1 MTETPRRP
9 LNVMRL
15 ISFMTVGGVQSMLLR
30 TLPHFDR
37 ERFRLRVCCT
47 SRKGEV
53 GEALE
58 REGIPVDVCPIRGRL
73 NPFALFKLSRWLR
86 AARPDIVHTHMYA
99 SNLTGTL
106 AARLAGVPVII
117 SHIHSTHEWRT
128 GGRVIMERFAH
139 RFRSGYITVSEAVR
153 EAFLEKTKLACR
165 DRMRVFYNVCKFT
178 EAAPA
183 GRTEERAAALRA
195 ELGLA
200 PDERV
205 AGTVTRL
212 VPVKGLDVLLR
223 AARRVVDA
231 APRTR
236 FVIVGGGREREALTR
251 QAAELGLGE
260 RVIFTGERLNVA
272 DYYALFDLFVLSSR
286 TEGFSNVILEAMHFG
301 VPVVATAVG
310 GNPEIVRE
318 GETGL
323 LAPPENPEA
332 LAGAILRS
340 LADRET
346 AHRIV
351 ERARKELEKFTV
363 PAYVEQMQNFYEEL
377 FFEYKK

>member
-1 MTETPRRP
+1 MIETPGRP
-9 LNVMRL
+9 LNVVRI

-30 TLPHFDR
+30 TLPQFDR

-47 SRKGEV
+47 SRKGAL

-58 REGIPVDVCPIRGRL
+58 REGIPVDVCPIRGRI
-73 NPFALFKLSRWLR
+73 NPLALFKLSRWLR

-117 SHIHSTHEWRT
+117 SHIHSTHEWHG
-128 GGRVIMERFAH
+128 GGRLVMERFAD
-139 RFRSGYITVSEAVR
+139 RFRSGYIVVSGAVR
-153 EAFLEKTKLACR
+153 ESFLERTRLTCR
-165 DRMRVFYNVCKFT
+165 EKIRVLHNPCKFNEGT
-178 EAAPA
+178 PA
-183 GRTEERAAALRA
+183 GNAAAVRG

-200 PDERV
+200 GDERV
-205 AGTVTRL
+205 VGTVSRL
-212 VPVKGLDVLLR
+212 VPVKGLDVLLH

-236 FVIVGGGREREALTR
+236 FVIVGGGRERAALTR

-260 RVIFTGERLNVA
+260 RVIFTGEQINVA

-286 TEGFSNVILEAMHFG
+286 SEGFGNVLLEAMHFG
-301 VPVVATAVG
+301 VPVVTTAVG
-310 GNPEIVRE
+310 GTPEIVSE

-340 LADRET
+340 LGDPAAAR
-346 AHRIV
+346 AMA
-351 ERARKELEKFTV
+351 ERARRDLERFSV
-363 PAYVEQMQNFYEEL
+363 PAYVEQIQNLYHEL
-377 FFEYKK
+377 YSKTCLK